1 MSDKKHIDV
10 PCDKITGDYG
20 NKYVTL
26 EDVIKDSPDKVDWK
40 FISIYQDL
48 SESFIR
54 KFSDRVDW
62 YCISRY
68 QKLSK
73 DFIRE
78 FSDKVDWDCLIRN
91 RDSIIPE
98 DLIIEHKDHI
108 NWNNYSEMNI
118 HNFSKSFMEKHADEL
133 GLRRK

>member
-1 MSDKKHIDV
+1 MSYKNIDI

-20 NKYVTL
+20 NKSVTL

-68 QKLSK
+68 LKLSES
-73 DFIRE
+73 FIRE
-78 FSDKVDWDCLIRN
+78 FDNKLNWDCLIRN
-91 RDSIIPE
+91 RHSIIPE
-98 DLIIEHKDHI
+98 DLIIEHKNEI
-108 NWNNYSEMNI
+108 NWNNCNDVNMD
-118 HNFSKSFMEKHADEL
+118 NFSKSFMEKYADEL
-133 GLRRK
+133 GLRRM